1 MNSEQITGNSSS
13 DKSNAVLNLLKKIKV
28 SVNFSGLTDDEVSDH
43 FYHLKWKEVNV
54 LIAKPKKHWK
64 VAFSF
69 YEKITLTLSTRKE
82 ALIL

>member
-13 DKSNAVLNLLKKIKV
+13 EKSNAVLELLKKVKV
-28 SVNFSGLTDDEVSDH
+28 SVNFNGLTDDEVSDR
-43 FYHLKWKEVNV
+43 FIHLKLQEIDV
-54 LIAKPKKHWK
+54 LIAKPKEHWL